1 MSGYEIFKALVN
13 VNIDYKDFEWLENN
27 TLSEFEILI
36 SVILTQNTKWQNVLK
51 ALINLKQANITKLED
66 LSNLN
71 TQDLALLIK

>member
-66 LSNLN
+66 
-71 TQDLALLIK
+71 

>member
-71 TQDLALLIK
+71 TQDLA

>member
-51 ALINLKQANITKLED
+51 A
-66 LSNLN
+66 
-71 TQDLALLIK
+71 

>member
-71 TQDLALLIK
+71 TQDL

>member
-51 ALINLKQANITKLED
+51 ALINLKQA
-66 LSNLN
+66 
-71 TQDLALLIK
+71 

>member
-13 VNIDYKDFEWLENN
+13 ANIDYKDFEWLENN

-71 TQDLALLIK
+71 TQDLA